1 MLKIKESDEE
11 WFEKHREQLNKVNE
25 MMKELE
31 RDEEIQK
38 LYRENVSIE
47 KERIDLVEK
56 VKK

>member
-1 MLKIKESDEE
+1 MLKIKKFGEE

-38 LYRENVSIE
+38 LYRV
-47 KERIDLVEK
+47 
-56 VKK
+56 